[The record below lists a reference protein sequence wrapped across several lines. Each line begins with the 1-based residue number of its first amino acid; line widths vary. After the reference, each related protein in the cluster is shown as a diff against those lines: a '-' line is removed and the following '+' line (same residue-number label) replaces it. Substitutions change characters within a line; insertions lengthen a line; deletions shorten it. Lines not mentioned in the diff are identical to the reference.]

1 MKVLIVLHHRFE
13 LWNAP
18 SWLPERLQEDF
29 PEIQIVHAS
38 GYEGIEDSLCDA
50 EVAITWSLRPEQLK
64 GVRQLRWIHSPAA
77 AVHQLMFPELVN
89 SDIIVTNAREVHG
102 PVVAEHVIGQIFA
115 LAKMLPAAVRFQ
127 QKHIWAPLRSA
138 CVSLPF
144 ANIQRRELPKV
155 LRRCLHLLS

>member
-50 EVAITWSLRPEQLK
+50 EVAITWSLRP
-64 GVRQLRWIHSPAA
+64 
-77 AVHQLMFPELVN
+77 
-89 SDIIVTNAREVHG
+89 
-102 PVVAEHVIGQIFA
+102 
-115 LAKMLPAAVRFQ
+115 
-127 QKHIWAPLRSA
+127 
-138 CVSLPF
+138 
-144 ANIQRRELPKV
+144 
-155 LRRCLHLLS
+155 